1 MAVTRV
7 SCNLNPKNVFTKHL
21 YLIYSKKLAK
31 SSHSSI
37 DILITWTLDLTTRSG
52 EEAIKEK

>member
-7 SCNLNPKNVFTKHL
+7 SCNLNPKNVFTKHF
-21 YLIYSKKLAK
+21 YLIYSNCFQKC
-31 SSHSSI
+31 SHSSI
-37 DILITWTLDLTTRSG
+37 DILIAWTLDLTATAG